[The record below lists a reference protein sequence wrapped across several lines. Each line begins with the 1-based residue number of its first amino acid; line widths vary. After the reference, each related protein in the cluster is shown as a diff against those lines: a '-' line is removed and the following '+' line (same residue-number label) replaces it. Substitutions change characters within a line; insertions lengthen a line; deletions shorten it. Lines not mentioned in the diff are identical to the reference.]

1 MSSFSIIG
9 KNLPKV
15 DAIEKATGFARYVP
29 DIELPGMLI
38 GKILGSP
45 LPHAKILNIDTS
57 RAERLRGV
65 KAVLKASD
73 TPKIKFC
80 AYVGLPANKLP
91 LQDDKVRFIGDEIAA
106 VAAID
111 DDVAQEAL
119 DLIEVDY
126 EELPT
131 VFDPKE
137 AMEPGAAKIHDAER
151 NISAHIVRHFGD
163 IEKGFSSSEFIF
175 EDEFLSPAE
184 AICCLETHG
193 AIAEFDRSG
202 SLTFWSSTQVPY
214 QLQGHLAVV
223 LNMPFYKIRVVKPH
237 VGGGFGNKTC
247 LHPMDP
253 ICALLAKKTSRPV
266 KLVFERDEEFE
277 TARTRYPAIMRL
289 KTGVK
294 KDGTLVARDMEVI
307 VDNGA
312 YDNKGASIT
321 EYIGIF
327 GGSLYRVPN
336 LKFDGY
342 LVYTNKQWCDS
353 YRGRGNPQPTFAIES
368 QMDTIARE
376 LGIDR
381 VELRLKNVSRLGD
394 TTVFGIRINSP
405 CHADCIEM
413 AAEAIGWKEKKK
425 SKQDG
430 RGIGIAS
437 MIHTGGGV
445 KGLLPSHYSDAI
457 LKVNIDGSVNLLTG
471 ESDVGQGSDTVLCMI
486 VAEEL
491 GVKFEHIKVAP
502 IDTNYVPTSLG
513 TWGTR
518 VTFMGGNAVRIAAAD
533 AKKQILE
540 LAAEMMECKV
550 EDLEIK
556 DSMVFVK
563 GSPPK
568 SIPINEVT
576 RYSYRMKNKA
586 IVGRGLYKDQIST
599 PSHPETSFGNL
610 FPTVIFAAHAVEV
623 EVDKDTGNVRI
634 LNFAACHDV
643 GQAINPYAVEGQIE
657 GGIAQGIG
665 YALTE
670 EVIYGSGKVLNPN
683 FVDYKI
689 MTASEMPRPKII
701 LLESPD
707 PNGPFGAK
715 GVAEAALVPTAPAIS
730 NAVYD
735 AVGIQI
741 KDLPITPEKIL
752 NALKRNKSG
761 E

>member
-1 MSSFSIIG
+1 MGSFSVVG
-9 KNLPKV
+9 KNIPKV
-15 DAIEKATGFARYVP
+15 DAIAKATGFARFVA

-38 GKILGSP
+38 GKILRSS
-45 LPHAKILNIDTS
+45 LPHAKIVNIDTNK
-57 RAERLRGV
+57 AEKLRGV
-65 KAVLKASD
+65 KAVIKASD

-80 AYVGLPANKLP
+80 AYVGLPANKMP

-111 DDVAQEAL
+111 EDVAQEAL

-126 EELPT
+126 EELSP

-137 AMEPGAAKIHDAER
+137 AMEPGAPKIHDAER
-151 NISAHIVRHFGD
+151 NISAHIVRHFGN
-163 IEKGFSSSEFIF
+163 IEEGFSRSDFIF
-175 EDEFLSPAE
+175 EDEFVSPAE

-202 SLTFWSSTQVPY
+202 NLTFWCSTQVPH

-253 ICALLAKKTSRPV
+253 ICALLAKRTNRPV

-277 TARTRYPAIMRL
+277 TARTRYPAVIGL

-294 KDGTLVARDMEVI
+294 KDGTLIAREFKVV

-327 GGSLYRVPN
+327 GSSLYRVPN
-336 LKFDGY
+336 VKFDGY

-368 QMDTIARE
+368 QMDKISRE
-376 LGIDR
+376 LGIDP
-381 VELRLKNVSRLGD
+381 VELRLKNASRLGD
-394 TTVFGIRINSP
+394 VTVFGIRVNSS
-405 CHADCIEM
+405 CHADCIRG
-413 AAEAIGWKEKKK
+413 AAEAVSWKEKKK
-425 SKQDG
+425 RKQEG
-430 RGIGIAS
+430 RGVGIAS

-486 VAEEL
+486 AAEEL
-491 GVKFEHIKVAP
+491 GVKFEHVNVGP
-502 IDTNYVPTSLG
+502 IDTYYVPTSLG

-518 VTFMGGNAVRIAAAD
+518 VTYMGGNAVKIAAAE
-533 AKKQILE
+533 AKKQIIE
-540 LAAEMMECKV
+540 LAAEMMECKA

-556 DSMVFVK
+556 DSIVFVK
-563 GSPPK
+563 GSSTK
-568 SIPINEVT
+568 SIPLSEVT

-586 IVGRGLYKDQIST
+586 IVSRGLYEDQIST
-599 PSHPETSFGNL
+599 PSDPETGFGNL
-610 FPTVIFAAHAVEV
+610 FPTVIFAAHAIEV
-623 EVDKDTGNVRI
+623 EVDKETGNVKI

-643 GQAINPYAVEGQIE
+643 GRSINPHNVEGQIE

-670 EVIYGSGKVLNPN
+670 KVTYDNGKVLNPN

-689 MTASEMPRPKII
+689 VTALEMPRPKIV

-730 NAVYD
+730 NAIYD

-741 KDLPITPEKIL
+741 KELPITPEKIL
-752 NALKRNKSG
+752 NALKLTQR
-761 E
+761 

>member
-1 MSSFSIIG
+1 MSNFLVIG
-9 KNLPKV
+9 KNSPRV
-15 DAIEKATGFARYVP
+15 DAIDKATGNARFVP
-29 DIELPGMLI
+29 DIELSNMLI
-38 GKILGSP
+38 GKILRSP

-57 RAERLRGV
+57 KAEKLRGV
-65 KAVLKASD
+65 KAVIRASD
-73 TPKIKFC
+73 TPQIKFC

-111 DDVAQEAL
+111 ADVAQEAL

-126 EELPT
+126 RELPV
-131 VFDPKE
+131 VFDPRE
-137 AMEPGAAKIHDAER
+137 AMEPGAPKIHDAER

-163 IEKGFSSSEFIF
+163 IEKGFSSSDFIF
-175 EDEFLSPAE
+175 EDEFSSPAE

-202 SLTFWSSTQVPY
+202 NLTLYSSTQVPF

-253 ICALLAKKTSRPV
+253 ICALLAKKTNRPV

-277 TARTRYPAIMRL
+277 TARTRYPAIIGL

-294 KDGTLVARDMEVI
+294 RDGTLIARELKVI

-327 GGSLYRVPN
+327 GGSLYRIPN
-336 LKFDGY
+336 MKFDGY

-368 QMDTIARE
+368 QMDKISRE
-376 LGIDR
+376 LGVDP
-381 VELRLKNVSRLGD
+381 VELRLKNASRLGD
-394 TTVFGIRINSP
+394 TTVFGIKVNSP
-405 CHADCIEM
+405 CHADCIRD
-413 AAEAIGWKEKKK
+413 AAGAICWKEKKK
-425 SKQDG
+425 GRQEG

-457 LKVNIDGSVNLLTG
+457 LRVNIDGSVNLLTG

-486 VAEEL
+486 AAEEL
-491 GVKFEHIKVAP
+491 GVKFEHVKVAP

-518 VTFMGGNAVRIAAAD
+518 VTFMGGNAVKIAAAD

-540 LAAEMMECKV
+540 LAAEMVKCKV
-550 EDLEIK
+550 EDLKIK
-556 DSMVFVK
+556 DSVVFVK
-563 GSPPK
+563 GTPPK
-568 SIPINEVT
+568 SIPVSEVT

-586 IVGRGLYKDQIST
+586 IVSRGLYEDQIST
-599 PSHPETSFGNL
+599 PSDPKTSYGNL

-634 LNFAACHDV
+634 LDFVACHDV
-643 GQAINPYAVEGQIE
+643 GQAINPYSVEGQIE

-670 EVIYGSGKVLNPN
+670 EVAYGSGKVLNAN

-689 MTASEMPRPKII
+689 ITAPEMPRPKII
-701 LLESPD
+701 LLESAD

-730 NAVYD
+730 NAIYD

-752 NALKRNKSG
+752 NALKLT
-761 E
+761 